1 MQLKKYAMTAKEII
15 IKLVD
20 ENKLSGEEAFIL
32 IEAISK
38 QIIYQ
43 PYEIKTYPYTY
54 PYTYTISDQTNTIT
68 ADKSSKVCT
77 Y

>member
-1 MQLKKYAMTAKEII
+1 MTAKEII

-43 PYEIKTYPYTY
+43 PYEIRTYPYTY
-54 PYTYTISDQTNTIT
+54 PYTYTVSDQTNTIT